1 MPATKKA
8 AARRVPA
15 ATEPIDVHADVET
28 WQNETPGVVA
38 INRVG
43 EYGRRVVDLVQGGRR
58 FQVTPQERRM
68 NQNAANSVEQD
79 IFTNGTL
86 RPIDLLD
93 DDPDTERLRS
103 NPNIFREGELPEL
116 FNVKGEVFR
125 QRIAEIT
132 NPATLARLIEL
143 ARDPRYDA
151 SLSQYEAIKSREME
165 LRGTLDQAETKPA
178 PAAPTPSEGTL
189 PRGHTP
195 R

>member
-15 ATEPIDVHADVET
+15 ATEPIAVFAEVET
-28 WQNETPGVVA
+28 WQNETPGTVA

-43 EYGRRVVDLVQGGRR
+43 EYGRRVVDLIHGGRR

-68 NQNAANSVEQD
+68 NQNAANSPEQD

-93 DDPDTERLRS
+93 DDPDTEKLKA

-116 FNVKGEVFR
+116 FNLKGEMFR
-125 QRIAEIT
+125 QRIAEIK
-132 NPATLARLIEL
+132 NPAALARLIEL
-143 ARDPRYDA
+143 ARDPRLEA
-151 SLSQYEAIKSREME
+151 TLTQYEAIKSREIE
-165 LRGTLDQAETKPA
+165 LRGTLEPDTKAAPA
-178 PAAPTPSEGTL
+178 PPEGAL